1 MSDGIINTFT
11 VNTIWQFGPFTLAS
25 ISILALKSLYTFLLC
40 FVTGEQVVT
49 KRYFSFLFFKVEV
62 QYRQHTKKM
71 LSKGFMG
78 LKTKEFLK

>member
-1 MSDGIINTFT
+1 MQLYISKMADGIINTFT

-49 KRYFSFLFFKVEV
+49 KRYFLLFKVEV
-62 QYRQHTKKM
+62 QNRQRIYP
-71 LSKGFMG
+71 
-78 LKTKEFLK
+78 